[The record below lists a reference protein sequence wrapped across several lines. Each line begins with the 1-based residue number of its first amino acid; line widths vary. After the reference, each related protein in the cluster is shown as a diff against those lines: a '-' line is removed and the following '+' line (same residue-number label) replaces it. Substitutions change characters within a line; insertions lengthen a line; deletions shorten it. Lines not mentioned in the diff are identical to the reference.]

1 MKNSMKKIAAVILS
15 AVIVISAA
23 AYIYR
28 SSDRVFSFEKWAAH
42 PEKRYMMVD
51 SLIKKNKLEGMT
63 KAEIYSLLGD
73 KNLIRPNKSVL
84 NYSLGDAQSTKM
96 LSIRFGEDGKVAGFE
111 ISGE

>member
-1 MKNSMKKIAAVILS
+1 MKKIAAVILS

-51 SLIKKNKLEGMT
+51 
-63 KAEIYSLLGD
+63 

-96 LSIRFGEDGKVAGFE
+96 LSIRFGGDGTVTDFE

>member
-15 AVIVISAA
+15 AVIVIAAA
-23 AYIYR
+23 AYIYKR
-28 SSDRVFSFEKWAAH
+28 SNRVFSSEKWAAY

-51 SLIKKNKLEGMT
+51 NLIKKNKLEGMT
-63 KAEIYSLLGD
+63 KAEVYSLLGD

-96 LSIRFGEDGKVAGFE
+96 LSIHFGEDGKVAGFE